1 MTTAQEALERLREGN
16 QRFTSGVRSVETLA
30 SPMRLAELAEGQQ
43 PFAIIVGCSDSR
55 VPVETVF
62 DQGLGDLFVV
72 RVAGNIVMPSQLASV
87 EFAVEMFGSRLV
99 VVLGHSSC
107 GAIKATIDQL
117 RAPGEYPSEALKTL
131 IEHIEPGIR
140 PLLDSEHAAD
150 PDMLIHQSMRANVQS
165 AVDHL
170 RQDSPILTRH
180 AVQSGLQIVGAEYS
194 LETGKVTFL
203 DV

>member
-72 RVAGNIVMPSQLASV
+72 RVAGNIVMPIAIDCCKISGPNCDQDYCDWITANQPNPCSLDDPQAEIEGDRRIHGGTQRRDHRAKIAIASAVIPRWLLGRVTRGPVLGGRRGRPVMAAASV
-87 EFAVEMFGSRLV
+87 AACNARRL
-99 VVLGHSSC
+99 
-107 GAIKATIDQL
+107 TI
-117 RAPGEYPSEALKTL
+117 AL
-131 IEHIEPGIR
+131 
-140 PLLDSEHAAD
+140 
-150 PDMLIHQSMRANVQS
+150 
-165 AVDHL
+165 
-170 RQDSPILTRH
+170 
-180 AVQSGLQIVGAEYS
+180 
-194 LETGKVTFL
+194 
-203 DV
+203 